1 MTLNSIN
8 DCVKLNNGVEMPSLG
23 LGVFKVDD
31 GQTVIDTTTYAVNVG
46 YRLIDTAS
54 IYNNE
59 KGVGTAI
66 KQCGIP
72 REKLF
77 ITSKLWNDSQG
88 YDLTLKAFEKTMSDL
103 QLTYLDLYLIHWPL
117 PKNNTYIATWKA
129 LEALY
134 QEGRIRAIGVSN
146 FEPEWIQNI
155 INECDIVPMVNQ
167 VEFHPYFQQKELRE
181 FCEANGVQ
189 IQAWAPLARG
199 RIFEDETLIKLA
211 DKYGKSVAQFVIR
224 WELQCKVA
232 TIPKSATRE
241 RMVSNADV
249 FDFEI
254 DEQDMKAM
262 EGLNRNMRI
271 GPNPHDFYKVR
282 L

>member
-1 MTLNSIN
+1 MTLHSID

-23 LGVFKVDD
+23 LGVFKMDD
-31 GQTVIDTTTYAVNVG
+31 GQAVIDATTYAVNVG

-59 KGVGTAI
+59 KGVGAAI
-66 KQCGIP
+66 KQCAIP

-103 QLTYLDLYLIHWPL
+103 QLNYLDLYLIHWPL

-129 LEALY
+129 LETLY
-134 QEGRIRAIGVSN
+134 KEGRIRAIGVSN

-167 VEFHPYFQQKELRE
+167 VEFHPYFQQKELRD

-211 DKYGKSVAQFVIR
+211 GKYGKSVAQFVIR

-254 DEQDMKAM
+254 DEQDMKVM

-271 GPNPHDFYKVR
+271 GPNPHEFHKIK

>member
-1 MTLNSIN
+1 MTLNSI
-8 DCVKLNNGVEMPSLG
+8 DHRVKLNNGVEMPSLG

-31 GQTVIDTTTYAVNVG
+31 GQTVIDAITYAVSVG

-54 IYNNE
+54 VYNNE
-59 KGVGTAI
+59 QGVGAAI

-72 REKLF
+72 REQLF

-103 QLTYLDLYLIHWPL
+103 QLAYLDLYLIHWPL

-129 LEALY
+129 LETLY
-134 QEGRIRAIGVSN
+134 KEGRIRAIGVSN

-155 INECDIVPMVNQ
+155 IDECDIVPMVNQ

-211 DKYGKSVAQFVIR
+211 EKYGKSVAQLVIR
-224 WELQCKVA
+224 WELQCKVT
-232 TIPKSATRE
+232 TIPKSANRE
-241 RMVSNADV
+241 RIAGNADV

-254 DEQDMKAM
+254 DEQDMKVM

-271 GPNPHDFYKVR
+271 GPNPHEFHKIK